1 MSNLLY
7 QPLDVYRHFPPYLN
21 IFFFGSFAFGWFS
34 CTLTN
39 TIERLHPSIR
49 LLIGFVFILWKLLA
63 RRVLIPIWSINY
75 SFVVVFVGIRKMQIR
90 HIDKFVLKSILLLKA
105 SSFKFQY
112 KFNQMDYLYKFR
124 GIYYLYLQPIVLL
137 YCVPF
142 VELGS
147 IENTVK
153 VSIFFCC
160 TMTFIFLN
168 SKNAVQF
175 I

>member
-21 IFFFGSFAFGWFS
+21 IFFFGSFAFGWYS

-39 TIERLHPSIR
+39 TIERLHPSIG

-63 RRVLIPIWSINY
+63 RLLLIPIRSINY
-75 SFVVVFVGIRKMQIR
+75 SFVVVFIGIRKIQIR
-90 HIDKFVLKSILLLKA
+90 HIDKFIFKSILLLKA

-112 KFNQMDYLYKFR
+112 KFNQMDYLYRFR
-124 GIYYLYLQPIVLL
+124 GIYYLHSQPLVLL
-137 YCVPF
+137 CCKPF
-142 VELGS
+142 VELRN

-153 VSIFFCC
+153 VSIF
-160 TMTFIFLN
+160 
-168 SKNAVQF
+168 S
-175 I
+175 